1 MYNLNFPL
9 ALPIRLTLLGMTT
22 FAHHFDI
29 KGMFP
34 EGLMN
39 KFHTFDPYWD
49 WVKST
54 NLGNK

>member
-49 WVKST
+49 WVKLLT
-54 NLGNK
+54 